1 MKKIFILTVIVIVLL
16 NIPKNITNAVYN
28 AKDLT
33 NVINEFI
40 PSNSTLVNPDQP
52 LSTKPFQLYDF
63 NNDGIVEVI
72 VNYKLKTKE
81 QPSQF
86 GAIVLK
92 KENDEWENIW
102 ETKSQGVILDYSGL
116 ADITGDGTKEYVFG
130 VTIGASIGNKLEFF
144 KWKNN
149 SLQKIA
155 DVPYH
160 MMEILKDEKDIG
172 IAVWQRFIADTYFVN
187 VLKWNGKIL
196 VHDEELYSKYYPVIE
211 KFYQEKISKMN
222 AWFYWYTLADAQIKA
237 NLFEKAEKSIQN
249 GIAIVKE
256 LGFSEEVEKFNK
268 LKVILE
274 NKKNSN

>member
-1 MKKIFILTVIVIVLL
+1 MKKILILTVIVIVLL
-16 NIPKNITNAVYN
+16 NIPKHISNAVKN
-28 AKDLT
+28 DKDLT
-33 NVINEFI
+33 TVVNESL
-40 PSNSTLVNPDQP
+40 PSNSTLIRPEQP
-52 LSTKPFQLYDF
+52 LSTKPFQLYDL
-63 NNDGIVEVI
+63 NNDGIDEVI

-102 ETKSQGVILDYSGL
+102 ETKSQGVVLDYSGL
-116 ADITGDGTKEYVFG
+116 ADITRDGTKEYVFG
-130 VTIGASIGNKLEFF
+130 VTIGASAGSHLYIY
-144 KWKNN
+144 KWVNN
-149 SLQKIA
+149 SLKKVA
-155 DVPYH
+155 DVNYH
-160 MMEILKDEKDIG
+160 KMEIISNNNIG

-187 VLKWNGKIL
+187 VLSWDGNKL
-196 VHDEELYSKYYPVIE
+196 VHDEELYYDYYPIIE
-211 KFYQEKISKMN
+211 KYLYEKLSEMD

-249 GIAIVKE
+249 GIAIVRE

-274 NKKNSN
+274 TKKRSN